1 MKIWSRKTSTDRKGN
16 REQDKELQEDNM
28 ETKKRKSKSTNTNT
42 KNSIKKT
49 ARKQEGTN
57 KTKHATCTA

>member
-1 MKIWSRKTSTDRKGN
+1 
-16 REQDKELQEDNM
+16 M

-49 ARKQEGTN
+49 ARKEEGKN
-57 KTKHATCTA
+57 KTKHAM